1 MFLPVFFTWKFLVN
15 ALLYILYELEIE
27 RRNRTVEFLLNKF
40 ENQILS
46 SSSKSK
52 TATNFENWI
61 AITFFKEVLQ
71 ESIS

>member
-1 MFLPVFFTWKFLVN
+1 MKFL
-15 ALLYILYELEIE
+15 
-27 RRNRTVEFLLNKF
+27 FNKF

-52 TATNFENWI
+52 AAAIFENWI
-61 AITFFKEVLQ
+61 SITFFKEVLQ